1 MSIPSMILPGA
12 DGGTSSPQS
21 ARIGSFDIAWVC
33 TPSPARRGGE
43 DAAFMAAPGAGC
55 LVGFAIDG
63 MGGMARGEEAA
74 RRAARVLAGAFAEGA
89 GPESRRVESLIE
101 RAVHA
106 LRRAHAEVVEHCPGG
121 GATVAGAVL
130 EAGGLRTLHAGD
142 AEVIVISG
150 SGACKHRTPAHSPI
164 GRAIRR
170 GFMDEDSA
178 LVHPERH
185 LVSNGLGVTPMS
197 VHLGPRLRLDDEDT
211 VLIATDGLT
220 DNAREEEIVECLR
233 GGPLLGGASRLVNLC
248 RERMLRSITSRSRS
262 PRLGKA
268 DDLTALVLRSA
279 RE

>member
-1 MSIPSMILPGA
+1 
-12 DGGTSSPQS
+12 
-21 ARIGSFDIAWVC
+21 
-33 TPSPARRGGE
+33 
-43 DAAFMAAPGAGC
+43 
-55 LVGFAIDG
+55 
-63 MGGMARGEEAA
+63 
-74 RRAARVLAGAFAEGA
+74 
-89 GPESRRVESLIE
+89 
-101 RAVHA
+101 
-106 LRRAHAEVVEHCPGG
+106 
-121 GATVAGAVL
+121 
-130 EAGGLRTLHAGD
+130 
-142 AEVIVISG
+142 ISG

-170 GFMDEDSA
+170 GLMDEDSA